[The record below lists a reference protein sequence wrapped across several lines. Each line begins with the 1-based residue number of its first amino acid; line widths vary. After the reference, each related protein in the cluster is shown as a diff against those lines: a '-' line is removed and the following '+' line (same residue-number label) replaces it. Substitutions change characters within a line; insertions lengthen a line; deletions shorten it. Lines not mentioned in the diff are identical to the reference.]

1 MEEQEEEKKIT
12 RILVLADQT
21 EYGHSAIEHG
31 AFLKHIFKSELEIL
45 NPDSNQSN
53 KKLYQY
59 AEDTNTIL
67 IVLSIPDEKSKV
79 KTFWTKKRGIR
90 FIRHSRIPVLV
101 VGNQLP
107 KLNAYVNVM
116 LPIDVD
122 RQAKEKAMWASY
134 FVRFYSKIGVKG
146 KVHVI
151 YNQHKEPELSTKVYN
166 NIEFIEKL
174 YKNLELDY
182 EIHTHHDVF
191 NMDQK
196 SIEVA
201 PDYDATV
208 TVIMMTK
215 FYSLIDILFGP
226 KETQIIGNKE
236 SFPILCLNEREDL
249 YVLCQ

>member
-21 EYGHSAIEHG
+21 EYGNSAIEH
-31 AFLKHIFKSELEIL
+31 AIFLKHIFQSELEIL
-45 NPDSNQSN
+45 KPESNQSN

-59 AEDTNTIL
+59 AEVTNTIL

-107 KLNAYVNVM
+107 NLNAYLNVM

-134 FVRFYSKIGVKG
+134 FVRFYSKLGLKG
-146 KVHVI
+146 KIHVVH
-151 YNQHKEPELSTKVYN
+151 NLHKEPELSSKVSN

-182 EIHTHHDVF
+182 EIHKYFDVF
-191 NMDQK
+191 NIDQK

-201 PDYDATV
+201 PNYDATV

-226 KETQIIGNKE
+226 KETQIIGNSE
-236 SFPILCLNEREDL
+236 GFPILCLNEREDL